1 MLSTKNLSCI
11 ICLISFIFIDF
22 YLSDSSYQQE
32 EDIIKN
38 NNNNETQVSVE
49 ISIDET
55 EDNQTDRTIIIT
67 GGSSDVSNIID
78 KVVQSELE
86 KTTEDIESKLG
97 KFSTDE
103 EWDEYM
109 KTQPTFEVKVN
120 VKIDPDILDDVI
132 IISLRSAN
140 NYENQEINVVDG
152 KKQKLEF
159 HINDFSYSEYDIC
172 AIGKTSK
179 DVYDC
184 NNGLYD
190 DAVEKV
196 SLKVD

>member
-55 EDNQTDRTIIIT
+55 EDNQTDRTITIT

-132 IISLRSAN
+132 IISLR
-140 NYENQEINVVDG
+140 I
-152 KKQKLEF
+152 
-159 HINDFSYSEYDIC
+159 
-172 AIGKTSK
+172 SK
-179 DVYDC
+179 
-184 NNGLYD
+184 
-190 DAVEKV
+190 
-196 SLKVD
+196 